1 MGINKISLIGSVVR
15 SNLRNTAK
23 LTPVLELTLAGVDRL
38 GEKEFAWYHQVSY
51 LGKRAERLAELVQP
65 GAGAIVHG
73 ALEYRA
79 WETPE
84 GEKRAKVEVVAR
96 DLELF
101 VPRGEDLTEDSQ
113 GNPRL
118 VTGAVNH
125 VTLAGNLTRDPER
138 SERGPA
144 KAGLAVNEWIPGKGG
159 EKGSEKTHFFDIT
172 AWNGTGDALL
182 EMGRGDAIYI
192 DGRLVAESWEAQDGS
207 KRYATRV
214 EALRLLPLLHPKRA
228 EEEALPI

>member
-1 MGINKISLIGSVVR
+1 MGMNKVILVGAVVR

-23 LTPVLELTLAGVDRL
+23 LTPVLELTLAGVDKV

-51 LGKRAERLAELVQP
+51 LGKRAERLAEVIQP
-65 GAGAIVHG
+65 GAGAIVS
-73 ALEYRA
+73 ATLEYRA

-96 DLELF
+96 DLEIF
-101 VPRGEDLTEDSQ
+101 VPRGEDLVQDSQ
-113 GNPRL
+113 GCRL
-118 VTGAVNH
+118 ATGAVNQ
-125 VTLAGNLTRDPER
+125 VLLVGNLTRDPER
-138 SERGPA
+138 AERGPA

-159 EKGSEKTHFFDIT
+159 KKGSEKTHFFDIL
-172 AWNGTGDALL
+172 AWNGTGEALMEL
-182 EMGRGDAIYI
+182 RRGDAVYLE
-192 DGRLVAESWEAQDGS
+192 GRLAVKSWEAQDGS

-214 EALRLLPLLHPKRA
+214 EVLRLLPLLHLKK